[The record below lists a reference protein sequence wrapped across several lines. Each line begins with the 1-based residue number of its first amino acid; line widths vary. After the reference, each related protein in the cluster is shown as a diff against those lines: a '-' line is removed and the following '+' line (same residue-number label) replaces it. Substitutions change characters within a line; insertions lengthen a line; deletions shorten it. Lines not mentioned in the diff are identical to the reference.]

1 MQDALVDDSSLNLYI
16 MIYDICIHPSYRNIQ
31 SLQWTIVWKPS
42 SVSCVRSCSS
52 CQLLFFAEPAS
63 STQKHKPILVSTR
76 RTKGCNSWGPWQCS
90 PKPPDH
96 FWLEP
101 DRLNSIR
108 NSQRRVVEHSWAD
121 ICLSCVSKMQMNKYD
136 HACSSY
142 IHRIII
148 MTVIMYRP

>member
-1 MQDALVDDSSLNLYI
+1 MQGALVDDSCLNLYI
-16 MIYDICIHPSYRNIQ
+16 MIYVYTLLNGNIQ
-31 SLQWTIVWKPS
+31 YLQWPKPS

-63 STQKHKPILVSTR
+63 STQKHDPILVSTR
-76 RTKGCNSWGPWQCS
+76 PTKGCNSWGPWQCS

-108 NSQRRVVEHSWAD
+108 KSQGSVVEHSWAD
-121 ICLSCVSKMQMNKYD
+121 ICLSCLSKMQMNKYH

-142 IHRIII
+142 IHVI
-148 MTVIMYRP
+148 MTAIMYGP